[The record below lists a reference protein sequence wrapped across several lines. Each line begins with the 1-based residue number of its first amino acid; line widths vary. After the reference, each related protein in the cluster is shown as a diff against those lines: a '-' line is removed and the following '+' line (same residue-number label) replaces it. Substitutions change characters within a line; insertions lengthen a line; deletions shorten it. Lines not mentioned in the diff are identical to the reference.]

1 MHLKRK
7 IEQRFIEWHQA
18 PKRLPLLVTGLRQ
31 CGKTYSALSF
41 ANSHYKSVV
50 HLDLIEH
57 HEYRKLLDGDLS
69 AERLAFRLS
78 TLIDQ
83 PVKLIPGQTVII
95 LDGIEVL
102 PQGIHTLTAFKH
114 DGRFDVIA
122 ISARLDHQVTAVSTD
137 PYSHQDI
144 VTLRMTP
151 LDFEEFLW
159 AKHLSDEVICCLRH
173 CLATETLVPDALHHK
188 MTALLREY
196 TVVGGM
202 PTVVTDFL
210 LHHNVSTVRDKQ
222 QALLALFRT
231 DLSQHASKP
240 NAQSMVE
247 CFDAIPKQLAKANKK
262 FQYVLVKPGGRSS
275 QYRDALRRLQ
285 EADLVTLCHNVTQ
298 SKMPLEHVAKP
309 AVFKVYLTDIGLLM
323 GTLPKATAASV
334 LLGELACDDSAI
346 FESLAVD
353 IMSKMARPF
362 FYFQKHSGLS
372 IDFLITYRGQVVPLE
387 VTPRTGN
394 AKSLRT
400 ILQNFD
406 QYHIKSAIR
415 VGHDNLSRHDQIL
428 TLPFYLLFLLTDI

>member
-1 MHLKRK
+1 M
-7 IEQRFIEWHQA
+7 
-18 PKRLPLLVTGLRQ
+18 
-31 CGKTYSALSF
+31 
-41 ANSHYKSVV
+41 
-50 HLDLIEH
+50 
-57 HEYRKLLDGDLS
+57 
-69 AERLAFRLS
+69 
-78 TLIDQ
+78 
-83 PVKLIPGQTVII
+83 
-95 LDGIEVL
+95 
-102 PQGIHTLTAFKH
+102 
-114 DGRFDVIA
+114 
-122 ISARLDHQVTAVSTD
+122 
-137 PYSHQDI
+137 
-144 VTLRMTP
+144 
-151 LDFEEFLW
+151 
-159 AKHLSDEVICCLRH
+159 
-173 CLATETLVPDALHHK
+173 
-188 MTALLREY
+188 
-196 TVVGGM
+196 
-202 PTVVTDFL
+202 
-210 LHHNVSTVRDKQ
+210 
-222 QALLALFRT
+222 ALFRT

-262 FQYVLVKPGGRSS
+262 FQYVLVKPGGRSR
-275 QYRDALRRLQ
+275 QYRDALRRLH

-298 SKMPLEHVAKP
+298 PKMPLEHVAKP
-309 AVFKVYLTDIGLLM
+309 DVFKVYLTDIGLLM
-323 GTLPKATAASV
+323 GMLPKATAASV
-334 LLGELACDDSAI
+334 LLGELTCDDSVI

>member
-31 CGKTYSALSF
+31 CGKTYSVLRF
-41 ANSHYKSVV
+41 AKAHYKSVV

-83 PVKLIPGQTVII
+83 PVKLILGHTVII

-122 ISARLDHQVTAVSTD
+122 ISTRLDHQVTAMNAD
-137 PYSHQDI
+137 PSAHQDI
-144 VTLRMTP
+144 DTLRMTP

-159 AKHLSDEVICCLRH
+159 AKNVSDEVICYLKD
-173 CLATETLVPDALHHK
+173 CLATETPVPDALHHK
-188 MTALLREY
+188 MAALLREY

-222 QALLALFRT
+222 QALLALFYT
-231 DLSQHASKP
+231 DLSQHASKS

-247 CFDAIPKQLAKANKK
+247 CFDAIPKQLAKTNKK
-262 FQYVLVKPGGRSS
+262 FQYALVKPGGRSR
-275 QYRDALRRLQ
+275 QYRDVLRRLH

-298 SKMPLEHVAKP
+298 PKMALEHVAKP
-309 AVFKVYLTDIGLLM
+309 DVFKVYLTDIGLLM
-323 GTLPKATAASV
+323 GILPKATAASV
-334 LLGELACDDSAI
+334 LLGELTRDDSGI
-346 FESLAVD
+346 FESLAAD
-353 IMSKMARPF
+353 IISKMARPF

-394 AKSLRT
+394 AKSLRM

-415 VGHDNLSRHDQIL
+415 MGYDNLSRHDQIL
-428 TLPFYLLFLLTDI
+428 TLPFYLLFLLPDI